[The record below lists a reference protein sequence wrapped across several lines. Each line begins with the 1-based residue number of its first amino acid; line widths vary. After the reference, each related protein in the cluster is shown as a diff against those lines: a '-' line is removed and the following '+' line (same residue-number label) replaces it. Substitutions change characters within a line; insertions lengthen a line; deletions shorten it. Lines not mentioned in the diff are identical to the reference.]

1 MQNVFAV
8 LVLLCSALPAAA
20 GVYKW
25 IDREG
30 KVHYGDTQP
39 SNVPSRPVELPD
51 TGAGSR
57 PGVSPEAVPAPQAQP
72 RDGLP
77 PSQTAAP
84 PEAPL
89 AAVRGMPFDVYIMLR
104 NGMTEGELLQRAGPP
119 DYESNDG
126 TVGSAVIS
134 GRHGRV
140 RTFNNLELRK
150 LYYYPTLSDPF
161 TTIVTLTGGMIS
173 DLQRTRKF

>member
-1 MQNVFAV
+1 MQNVVAV
-8 LVLLCSALPAAA
+8 LALLCAALPAAA

-25 IDREG
+25 VDREG
-30 KVHYGDTQP
+30 KVHYSDTP
-39 SNVPSRPVELPD
+39 PANVPSRPVDVPNI
-51 TGAGSR
+51 GAETR
-57 PGVSPEAVPAPQAQP
+57 PEASPAAQQQP
-72 RDGLP
+72 RDGP
-77 PSQTAAP
+77 PSQAAVAPQAPAAAP
-84 PEAPL
+84 SI
-89 AAVRGMPFDVYIMLR
+89 RGMPFDVYIMLR

-134 GRHGRV
+134 GRRGARV
-140 RTFNNLELRK
+140 QTFNNLELRK

-161 TTIVTLTGGMIS
+161 TTVVTLTGGMIS

>member
-8 LVLLCSALPAAA
+8 LALLCSALPAAA
-20 GVYKW
+20 DVYKW
-25 IDREG
+25 VDREG

-39 SNVPSRPVELPD
+39 TNVPSRLVELPD
-51 TGAGSR
+51 IGAGSR
-57 PGVSPEAVPAPQAQP
+57 PEAIPAPQEQP
-72 RDGLP
+72 RDGPP
-77 PSQTAAP
+77 PSQAAAAP
-84 PEAPL
+84 QAPV

-134 GRHGRV
+134 GRRGRV

>member
-1 MQNVFAV
+1 
-8 LVLLCSALPAAA
+8 
-20 GVYKW
+20 
-25 IDREG
+25 
-30 KVHYGDTQP
+30 
-39 SNVPSRPVELPD
+39 
-51 TGAGSR
+51 
-57 PGVSPEAVPAPQAQP
+57 
-72 RDGLP
+72 
-77 PSQTAAP
+77 
-84 PEAPL
+84 
-89 AAVRGMPFDVYIMLR
+89 MPFDVYIMLR

-134 GRHGRV
+134 GRRGRV

-161 TTIVTLTGGMIS
+161 TTMVTLTGGMIS